1 MSGAEDAAV
10 RGRFRYVLGYE
21 PGACGLFRGRQG
33 RVAGGYVRAH
43 LASLYSAWRGSG
55 GHLARGA
62 VMAVTGTGVL
72 AGRYVM
78 LDVLGTGGMAMVWR
92 ARDEVLGRDV
102 AVKVLSPQY
111 AADPGFLARFEREAR
126 HAARLSHPRLVT
138 VFDSGVDGTSAFI
151 VMELV
156 VGPTLRQ
163 VLDQAG
169 PLPEGE
175 AVRIAAAVCEAL
187 EVAHAAGLV
196 HRDIK
201 PANIMLTGGGE
212 VKVLDF
218 GIARADGGD
227 GTTGTLGVL
236 GTAAYL
242 SPEQAS
248 GQAAGPQ
255 SDLYS
260 LGCVLFEMLTGAPPF
275 SAGTT
280 VGLAYRQVH
289 EDPGPPSAR
298 RPGLPGRLDQVTGR
312 LLAKNPAGRPASAAA
327 ARAALLA
334 ALTPDA
340 TAVLTPAGDPE
351 PGRPGR
357 WRPRLAEAVLTAA
370 LAASLIALA
379 AVLLAGVP
387 GHPRVFSPP
396 GHPAATHA
404 AAVRTTPTP
413 RNAAARTQASALPPA
428 AAAAGAFVGDLQAA
442 VADGQV
448 TPQAGQDL
456 FNHLQQLLFGPPGQ
470 NTQQIQQQYQQLIQA
485 YDQHQ
490 SQGQITGPAASRLRH
505 ALQALGIALG
515 AL

>member
-1 MSGAEDAAV
+1 V
-10 RGRFRYVLGYE
+10 RGRFGYVLGYE
-21 PGACGLFRGRQG
+21 PGGCGLFRGRQG
-33 RVAGGYVRAH
+33 RVAGAGVRAQ
-43 LASLYSAWRGSG
+43 LAGLRCAWRRPVGQ
-55 GHLARGA
+55 LAGGA

-72 AGRYVM
+72 AGRYAL
-78 LDVLGTGGMAMVWR
+78 LDVLGTGGMATVWR
-92 ARDEVLGRDV
+92 ARDQVLGREV

-156 VGPTLRQ
+156 AGPTLRQ
-163 VLDQAG
+163 VLDQDG
-169 PLPEGE
+169 PLPDRE

-187 EVAHAAGLV
+187 QVAHAAGLV

-201 PANIMLTGGGE
+201 PANIVLAGGGE

-248 GQAAGPQ
+248 GRSAGPQ

-289 EDPGPPSAR
+289 DDPGPPSAR

-312 LLAKNPAGRPASAAA
+312 LLAKDPAGRPAGAAA
-327 ARAALLA
+327 ARA

-340 TAVLTPAGDPE
+340 TAVLTPAREPE
-351 PGRPGR
+351 PTRPGR
-357 WRPRLAEAVLTAA
+357 WRPHLAEAVLTAA
-370 LAASLIALA
+370 LAASLAALA
-379 AVLLAGVP
+379 AVLLAGAP
-387 GHPRVFSPP
+387 GHPLASAPP
-396 GHPAATHA
+396 RNPAATH
-404 AAVRTTPTP
+404 P
-413 RNAAARTQASALPPA
+413 AAARTTPATPTAAAPMQASVLPPA

-456 FNHLQQLLFGPPGQ
+456 FSHLQQLLFGPPGQ

-490 SQGQITGPAASRLRH
+490 SQGQITWPGASRLRH
-505 ALQALGIALG
+505 ALQALGTALG